1 MNKNKTL
8 RMKDLNGIAKTDKDS
23 DEMLKEK
30 LLELTS
36 DFSEVETIKTSSD
49 TDVLDIAKNLIKKN
63 RKAYED
69 LSE

>member
-49 TDVLDIAKNLIKKN
+49 KDVLDIAKNLIRKN

>member
-30 LLELTS
+30 ILELTS

-49 TDVLDIAKNLIKKN
+49 MDVLDIAKNLIRKN